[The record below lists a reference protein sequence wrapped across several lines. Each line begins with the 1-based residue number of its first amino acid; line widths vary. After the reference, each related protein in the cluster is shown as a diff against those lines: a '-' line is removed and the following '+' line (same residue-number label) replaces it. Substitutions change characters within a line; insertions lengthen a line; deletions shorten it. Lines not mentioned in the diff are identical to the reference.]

1 MFVASLKVEQVS
13 VNSIFGKTGG
23 VKGGEQLHSSKHD
36 NVNLAFKEY
45 FVKDSVN
52 TERLRL
58 IFNFVRF
65 KGVSLRQHLQI
76 KVNKLEPVNPKYC
89 SSMKQLQFSAD
100 NLTADPKPNTS
111 HNI

>member
-58 IFNFVRF
+58 TFHFVRF
-65 KGVSLRQHLQI
+65 EGVLLRQHLQI
-76 KVNKLEPVNPKYC
+76 KVNKLEPE
-89 SSMKQLQFSAD
+89 
-100 NLTADPKPNTS
+100 KP
-111 HNI
+111 